1 MDAAITGWAAAMVDD
16 AHINEITAAFQRHY
30 AYYARLRGETVRQQ
44 VANERSLAQAY
55 EGRTTFELVQNA
67 LDRCEREVLVDI
79 VPGAP
84 TLLVVGNDGS
94 PVSVDAHFDY
104 EVDVLSGERSDFHA
118 LCSVHTSNKPPGK
131 NFGNKGIGFRSVF
144 SLAERVQ
151 VWSRLSSEPE
161 APWWG
166 LELNRRMT
174 QTVLAARMSDP
185 AVSAGCEFLL
195 RGESLPAVPHMG
207 APSFYFPL
215 PLWSEAPP
223 VLSDHAERLQTLVL
237 VPLSTDQA
245 LLAARQAVAEIAD
258 FHFSFVGLRK
268 PDAVVRVPSSGSVSF
283 TADGLDPRV
292 SLVGSW
298 HEDMAGARP
307 LAELALAAEHVLAAP
322 GVGIAWPSA
331 AESRKSRLFAYL
343 PTMIPTAFGVDV
355 HGDFQLGTDRTSVR
369 VNGSQAIGRYNAA
382 LLEAAAELQ
391 LVAVL
396 QHLGF
401 VGDALN
407 GFTTWRRV
415 TPQAGR
421 LTRNAVQPTPNLFRL
436 LDPGGSSEAILVKEM
451 KLLLFGNGSVD
462 QAQTYARWATIA
474 ARAFAPTAR
483 NTVGTFRSFWAASGA
498 WLDRLSGCGRG
509 TQTWR
514 RAALALCRS
523 LHDAEANVVPITTQ
537 PEADDAELVTR
548 AIQLPDP
555 PGSRP
560 PAARAERRLFVRQS
574 AADDASRLSLPDAV
588 LERGR
593 AVTSFRFE
601 SDFLDEREPRPM
613 GATRLERWA
622 LLQEVRQLPAETPP
636 AIGTGRLSE
645 LQQYEV
651 TRFAAQLFVAQ
662 FGTMKSP
669 QQHTVQYGAAW
680 RTAKDRAVEEVRA
693 GRSIATLFLRTKS
706 AMWEPARQLCLDDVD
721 PVWCHRLQVDVPD
734 LDVVAFLVF
743 MGVSPAA
750 GMVFVEGGPDGV
762 VEPLHEPPELVDAA
776 RAPVPVSFVIRDA
789 NADLFEIVRAGWPT
803 LKNMVEQE
811 RNGLLDTDVLVKLG
825 DMTWFP
831 ANLCRPPIGL
841 AQLPAT
847 LSPKSVVLRH
857 SVLDRRD
864 GVVWT
869 RVRGDDALDEML
881 STFGAIHG
889 YDALGANGAAPA
901 IRLLAHL
908 QTLDITV
915 IEGSPKDRQ
924 GLVDLF
930 QDVIKAI
937 ADGAPTT
944 VDTPLLTYLPSATE
958 QSLTERSLAWTP
970 PGQAAWIAEDSAP
983 RERIRRFFPHLPL
996 VAARLGPQVVARVS
1010 ALHRRSVHVDE
1021 RVRSEAR
1028 ASSSPATHDAAQLRA
1043 TLETALP
1050 GLLALAEVS
1059 RRLPHGVNLEEAQA
1073 NWRQTELRHVHDAW
1087 VELEVVTPLGN
1098 KSLGSRPW
1106 LQESWDDVMVSGG
1119 AIIYDTPPGEQR
1131 PPPLRFFA
1139 EAMAERVVDNL
1150 LVAGLWGQ
1158 ALGEFEAE
1166 GGPCQGELPEKFLSF
1181 LTKQGAARQEEAF
1194 RRHFRPVSVEAMALL
1209 GSKVEAALLP
1219 LGLHL
1224 RAEFASRPPRELR
1237 TNHFGGAEGQWEIL
1251 SESAVEA
1258 ALASAAWS
1266 PDEALHRPIFRCRDD
1281 HAGQWRRWL
1290 GEHRRAERLIALADS
1305 PDRIH
1310 VEIVANAAT
1319 ERLALLG
1326 FSCWRTA
1333 WAWLADFAPDLKVT
1347 TPTDEATFDAMLPR
1361 LSLFA
1366 PVESVVAAQTTEW
1379 RTAAQQF
1386 DARMAKDKTP
1396 QTAESRQQEDAIKA
1410 EVGLDAEL
1418 ALLPRISTE
1427 TQALLDAHGSDAWDL
1442 LFRAVPPDGRVAA
1455 RLRSCRDGRLTL
1467 ADALHVS
1474 PIVGNAGYDILGLRQ
1489 IGSKLQATLLEC
1501 KGMPDSN
1508 TVRIHV
1514 SSNECKRFRGAADG
1528 DIRWRLIGVEQHGR
1542 AIDLTD
1548 QLQPLLDTEAGPL
1561 RALADKGLAPDG
1573 VLVFV
1578 RRQASQASSVPADP
1592 ESAPQAERLA

>member
-1 MDAAITGWAAAMVDD
+1 MLDES
-16 AHINEITAAFQRHY
+16 HINEIRAAFQRHH

-67 LDRCEREVLVDI
+67 LDRCEQEVLVDI

-84 TLLVVGNDGS
+84 ALLVVGNDGS
-94 PVSVDAHFDY
+94 PVSVDANFDY

-118 LCSVHTSNKPPGK
+118 LCSVHTSNKPPDK

-151 VWSRLSSEPE
+151 VWSRSSAEPG

-174 QTVLAARMSDP
+174 QSVLAVRMSDP
-185 AVSAGCEFLL
+185 AVTAGCVVLL
-195 RGESLPAVPHMG
+195 RGGSLPTVPDMG

-223 VLSDHAERLQTLVL
+223 VLGDHAERLQTVVL
-237 VPLSTDQA
+237 VPLATDQA
-245 LLAARQAVAEIAD
+245 LLAAKQAVAEVAD

-268 PDAVVRVPSSGSVSF
+268 PNAVVRVPSSGSVSF

-298 HEDMAGARP
+298 HEDIAGARP
-307 LAELALAAEHVLAAP
+307 LAELARAAEHELQAP

-396 QHLGF
+396 RHLGF
-401 VGDALN
+401 VGDGLN
-407 GFTTWRRV
+407 GFTAWRRV
-415 TPQAGR
+415 TPPNCR
-421 LTRNAVQPTPNLFRL
+421 LTRNAVQPTPSLFRL
-436 LDPGGSSEAILVKEM
+436 LDPGGSSDAILVKEM
-451 KLLLFGNGSVD
+451 KSLLFGNGSID
-462 QAQTYARWATIA
+462 QPQTYARWAAIA
-474 ARAFAPTAR
+474 ARAFAPTQT
-483 NTVGTFRSFWAASGA
+483 NTLGTFRAFWAASGA
-498 WLDRLSGCGRG
+498 WLDRLSGVGRG

-514 RAALALCRS
+514 RAAVALCRS
-523 LHDAEANVVPITTQ
+523 LHEAEANVVPITTQ
-537 PEADDAELVTR
+537 PEAEDAEVVTR

-560 PAARAERRLFVRQS
+560 PATRAERRLFVRQS
-574 AADDASRLSLPDAV
+574 AEDDASLLSLPDAV

-601 SDFLDEREPRPM
+601 SDFLDKRDPRPM
-613 GATRLERWA
+613 GVTRLERWA

-669 QQHTVQYGAAW
+669 QQHTVQYGIAW
-680 RTAKDRAVEEVRA
+680 RTAKDRPVEEVRA
-693 GRSIATLFLRTKS
+693 GRSMATLFLPTTS
-706 AMWEPARQLCLDDVD
+706 AMWEPARQLCLHGVD
-721 PVWCHRLQVDVPD
+721 PAWCRRLQVDVPE
-734 LDVVAFLVF
+734 LDVDAFLVF
-743 MGVSPAA
+743 IGVSPVA
-750 GMVFVEGGPDGV
+750 GLVFVEGGQDGV
-762 VEPLHEPPELVDAA
+762 VDPLHEPPELVDAA
-776 RAPVPVSFVIRDA
+776 ARAPTAVSFVVRDA
-789 NADLFEIVRAGWPT
+789 GAELFDVVRAGWPS
-803 LKNMVEQE
+803 LKNVVEQE
-811 RNGLLDTDVLVKLG
+811 RTGARETDVLARLG
-825 DMTWFP
+825 EMTWFP
-831 ANLCRPPIGL
+831 AEACRPPIGL
-841 AQLPAT
+841 TPLPAT
-847 LSPKSVVLRH
+847 LCPKSVVLRH
-857 SVLDRRD
+857 SVPDRRD

-869 RVRGDDALDEML
+869 RVRSDDALDEML

-901 IRLLAHL
+901 IRLLAHF
-908 QTLDITV
+908 QTLDISV
-915 IEGSPKDRQ
+915 VEGTQKDRQ

-930 QDVIKAI
+930 QDVLKAI

-944 VDTPLLTYLPSATE
+944 IDTPLLTYLPSATE
-958 QSLTERSLAWTP
+958 QSLTERCLAWTP
-970 PGQAAWIAEDSAP
+970 PGQPAWIAGDSAP

-996 VAARLGPQVVARVS
+996 VAARLGPQVVARVP
-1010 ALHRRSVHVDE
+1010 ALQRRSVHVYE
-1021 RVRSEAR
+1021 RVQSKDR
-1028 ASSSPATHDAAQLRA
+1028 ASSVPVTHDFGHLRA
-1043 TLETALP
+1043 MLETALP

-1059 RRLPHGVNLEEAQA
+1059 RRLPHGVDLQEAQD
-1073 NWRQTELRHVHDAW
+1073 NWKHTELRHVHDAW
-1087 VELEVVTPLGN
+1087 VEFEVVTTVGN
-1098 KSLGSRPW
+1098 KPLGSRAW
-1106 LQESWDDVMVSGG
+1106 LQESFDDVLVSRGD
-1119 AIIYDTPPGEQR
+1119 IIYDTPPDEHR

-1139 EAMAERVVDNL
+1139 EALAERVVNNV

-1158 ALGEFEAE
+1158 ALGEFEADGSQWE
-1166 GGPCQGELPEKFLSF
+1166 GELPAKFVSF

-1194 RRHFRPVSVEAMALL
+1194 RRHFRSVSVEAMALL
-1209 GSKVEAALLP
+1209 GSKVDAALFP

-1224 RAEFASRPPRELR
+1224 RAEFAPRPPRELR
-1237 TNHFGGAEGQWEIL
+1237 IDHVAGAKGQWEAL
-1251 SESAVEA
+1251 SEGAVEA
-1258 ALASAAWS
+1258 ALASATWS

-1290 GEHRRAERLIALADS
+1290 GEHRRAERLIILAGS
-1305 PDRIH
+1305 PDGVSR
-1310 VEIVANAAT
+1310 EAVANAASDC
-1319 ERLALLG
+1319 LDLLG
-1326 FSCWRTA
+1326 FTCWRTA
-1333 WAWLADFAPDLKVT
+1333 WRWLADFAPDLKAMA
-1347 TPTDEATFDAMLPR
+1347 PTDEASLDAMLPK
-1361 LSLFA
+1361 LGLFA
-1366 PVESVVAAQTTEW
+1366 RVESVVAAQTTEW
-1379 RTAAQQF
+1379 QTAAQQF
-1386 DARMAKDKTP
+1386 DTKMAKDKTP
-1396 QTAESRQQEDAIKA
+1396 QTAESRQQEDAVKA

-1418 ALLPRISTE
+1418 ALLPSISTE
-1427 TQALLDAHGSDAWDL
+1427 TQALLDAHGNDAWDL
-1442 LFRAVPPDGRVAA
+1442 LFRAVPQDGRVAA
-1455 RLRSCRDGRLTL
+1455 RLQSCRNGSLTL

-1489 IGSKLQATLLEC
+1489 VGSNLEATLVEC
-1501 KGMPDSN
+1501 KGMPHSN
-1508 TVRIHV
+1508 SVRIHV
-1514 SSNECKRFRGAADG
+1514 SSNECKRFRGAAAG

-1578 RRQASQASSVPADP
+1578 SRKVAAV
-1592 ESAPQAERLA
+1592 